1 MKIFKRV
8 IVLLLVFLL
17 VIVSRVY
24 DQGIWTFGDSKISD
38 TSGEAQTEDH
48 NFQSGQK
55 PDAQPSKGPSD
66 HLADIPTHPSS
77 SPELTPDQT
86 EELPVEIRISFA
98 GDCTLGMDETFTY
111 ENSFQHRYEKVGKDP
126 SYFFRNVKHIF
137 ESDDLTF
144 VNLETTFT
152 KAEKKANKRF
162 RFKGDPEYVNILL
175 KGSVEMVNI
184 ANNHIYDY
192 LEQGF
197 KDTLQTLNDA
207 GVLYSGE
214 GYIAYYEVKGVTIG
228 SIGYSYSS
236 WTAEIKDDLKND
248 IEEVRKNADI
258 VIVSFH
264 WGIERDYYPNAVQL
278 ELGRLSIDLGAD
290 VVIGHHPHVI
300 QGIDK
305 YKGKYI
311 VYSLGNF
318 CFGGNRNPAD
328 KDTFIFQNVFTV
340 QNGEIIDNQGLV
352 YPCSVSSQTNV
363 NDYQPTLLKG
373 QDRERVINRLLEY
386 SSALKYGITEND
398 VTFLE

>member
-1 MKIFKRV
+1 M
-8 IVLLLVFLL
+8 
-17 VIVSRVY
+17 
-24 DQGIWTFGDSKISD
+24 
-38 TSGEAQTEDH
+38 
-48 NFQSGQK
+48 
-55 PDAQPSKGPSD
+55 
-66 HLADIPTHPSS
+66 
-77 SPELTPDQT
+77 
-86 EELPVEIRISFA
+86 LPRK
-98 GDCTLGMDETFTY
+98 L
-111 ENSFQHRYEKVGKDP
+111 
-126 SYFFRNVKHIF
+126 HINM
-137 ESDDLTF
+137 DLT
-144 VNLETTFT
+144 
-152 KAEKKANKRF
+152 
-162 RFKGDPEYVNILL
+162 
-175 KGSVEMVNI
+175 
-184 ANNHIYDY
+184 
-192 LEQGF
+192 
-197 KDTLQTLNDA
+197 
-207 GVLYSGE
+207 
-214 GYIAYYEVKGVTIG
+214 
-228 SIGYSYSS
+228 
-236 WTAEIKDDLKND
+236 
-248 IEEVRKNADI
+248 KNADI

-398 VTFLE
+398 VIFLE